1 MEIRQL
7 KSFREVVR
15 EGSFTAAA
23 KVLHMTQPA
32 ISLHIKALEEELGA
46 RLLDRDG
53 RGVRLT
59 PAGQALLDSGDA
71 ALAHLEEAARH
82 IAEIQAPERG
92 TVVLAC
98 GDTVALHMLPPVL
111 TRFRR
116 AHPKAEIHVSNLG
129 SKAILDMLLKRE
141 ADLGIVTRPPFVDPA
156 LWSRILLEDP
166 LVLLLPRDHPQAE
179 RKRVGLKA
187 LQGEAAVLL
196 ARPSETRALI
206 DRGLRA
212 EGIELTVVMES
223 GNLEVVKAYVANGM
237 GLSIVPEMAISK
249 ADRRRFAI
257 RPLPAR
263 FPDRRIAVAR
273 RQDRRPGLLTGDLLR
288 LLAEQFQTQAG

>member
-59 PAGQALLDSGDA
+59 PAGDALLASADA

-92 TVVLAC
+92 TVLLAC
-98 GDTVALHMLPPVL
+98 GDTVVLHLLPPVL
-111 TRFRR
+111 TKFRR
-116 AHPKAEIHVSNLG
+116 LHPKA
-129 SKAILDMLLKRE
+129 
-141 ADLGIVTRPPFVDPA
+141 
-156 LWSRILLEDP
+156 
-166 LVLLLPRDHPQAE
+166 
-179 RKRVGLKA
+179 
-187 LQGEAAVLL
+187 
-196 ARPSETRALI
+196 
-206 DRGLRA
+206 
-212 EGIELTVVMES
+212 
-223 GNLEVVKAYVANGM
+223 
-237 GLSIVPEMAISK
+237 
-249 ADRRRFAI
+249 
-257 RPLPAR
+257 
-263 FPDRRIAVAR
+263 
-273 RQDRRPGLLTGDLLR
+273 
-288 LLAEQFQTQAG
+288 